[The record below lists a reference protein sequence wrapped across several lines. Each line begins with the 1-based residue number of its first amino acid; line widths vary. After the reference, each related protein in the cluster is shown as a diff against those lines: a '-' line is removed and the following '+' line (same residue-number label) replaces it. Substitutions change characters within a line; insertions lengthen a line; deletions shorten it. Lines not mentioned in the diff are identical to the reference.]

1 MSDLLA
7 ANRPMMEANAFAN
20 LAGVVVTDIQPDFAQ
35 AVLEVT
41 PATLNPY
48 GTVHGGAYFTLAD
61 VCAGVAARTDG
72 RSYVTQQA
80 SSQFLRA
87 AKAGRITACAHV
99 LHRGGTV
106 CFVEGRITDEADK
119 LLVFRPFN
127 IYCGRL

>member
-41 PATLNPY
+41 PATLNAY

-61 VCAGVAARTDG
+61 VCAGVAARRRA
-72 RSYVTQQA
+72 RSVCAPQRRGA
-80 SSQFLRA
+80 SRPAHTCCTA
-87 AKAGRITACAHV
+87 AAQSA
-99 LHRGGTV
+99 L
-106 CFVEGRITDEADK
+106 
-119 LLVFRPFN
+119 
-127 IYCGRL
+127 